1 VVLAFLAPA
10 AQASGIND
18 VSFSGMWVIGGS
30 AVIGLIMAV
39 LTVFI
44 TRREVESKLSEVTR
58 RQDELEK
65 WRDKQSEGS
74 MALRRDIMGEVTAL
88 HEKINRVDKAVTGVE
103 VETRIQSRMMSAVAR
118 KLNVLT
124 PDDGR
129 DS

>member
-1 VVLAFLAPA
+1 VLAAFAPT
-10 AQASGIND
+10 AQASGITD

-65 WRDKQSEGS
+65 WRDKQAESS
-74 MALRRDIMGEVTAL
+74 MELRRNLMGEVAAL
-88 HEKINRVDKAVTGVE
+88 HEKINRVDKAATGLE
-103 VETRIQSRMMSAVAR
+103 VEARIQSRMMSAVAR
-118 KLNVLT
+118 KLNVLA

-129 DS
+129 DH

>member
-1 VVLAFLAPA
+1 MALAFLAPA

-30 AVIGLIMAV
+30 AVIGLIMAI

-44 TRREVESKLSEVTR
+44 TRREVESKLQEVQRRVDAMEAWQAKRSE
-58 RQDELEK
+58 D
-65 WRDKQSEGS
+65 S